1 MDLSSSKGNQYKFE
15 RNGVWYKYDY
25 LGYEGAS
32 EFLCSFILRNSSIT
46 NFVIYELCKDVVGQ
60 TNRVGCHS
68 RDFLEDGETI
78 VTADRLFK
86 QYYGKSVSSIMD
98 VNQSVEDKIVCFV
111 DKVEEAT
118 GLKCFGSQLTELL
131 EWDSFVL
138 NDDRHFNNIAF
149 IKNGNSFRIAP
160 CFDNGGA
167 FLSDITYD
175 YPLSHSIYGL
185 AASVKSKPFCQSF
198 TKQVEACQKLYGT
211 QFKLDGSLVIPQYA
225 WDSIELYYGKQI
237 RDRLKQI
244 YEYQF
249 SNTDFRANSIH
260 KSSVF

>member
-1 MDLSSSKGNQYKFE
+1 MSRSSSKGNQYKFE

-25 LGYEGAS
+25 LGYESAS
-32 EFLCSFILRNSSIT
+32 EFLCSFILKNSSIID
-46 NFVIYELCKDVVGQ
+46 FVTYELCKDVIGP
-60 TNRVGCHS
+60 TDRVGCHS
-68 RDFLEDGETI
+68 RNFLEDGETL

-86 QYYGKSVSSIMD
+86 QYYGVSVSSIMD
-98 VNQSVEDKIVCFV
+98 AKQFVEDKISYFV
-111 DKVEEAT
+111 DLVEKAT
-118 GLKCFGSQLTELL
+118 GIVSFGTQLTELL

-149 IKNGNSFRIAP
+149 IKNNDSFRLAP

-167 FLSDITYD
+167 FLSDTTCG
-175 YPLSHSIYGL
+175 YPLGYNLYGL
-185 AASVKSKPFCQSF
+185 IASVRSKPFSTIFSEQM
-198 TKQVEACQKLYGT
+198 KVCQKLYGT
-211 QFKLDGSLVIPQYA
+211 QFKLDDSIVIPQYA

-237 RDRLKQI
+237 CDRIQQV

-249 SNTDFRANSIH
+249 SDTDFRTDLVN